1 MHANEASLLFF
12 PTLLYSCAHT
22 ALPLSV
28 RKLKEVY
35 QDNKRELS
43 IQVGLELYRS
53 AAAAA
58 AGAAAA
64 AATSLPF
71 AGAQHAHAALDDA
84 LSRSE
89 DELDLPSTS
98 HLQLALLPTQ
108 TGSLVPLPVRG
119 QRAPMAHLLALVPAK
134 RKATGVCCCLPVACK
149 PLLTA
154 AHWFVGLQP
163 LPPAQARASRAV
175 RARTRAWR
183 AARTSRLRSCSS

>member
-1 MHANEASLLFF
+1 M
-12 PTLLYSCAHT
+12 
-22 ALPLSV
+22 
-28 RKLKEVY
+28 
-35 QDNKRELS
+35 
-43 IQVGLELYRS
+43 QVGLELYRS

-134 RKATGVCCCLPVACK
+134 RKARVCAVACLLLVNLCSL
-149 PLLTA
+149 PLTGSLVCSPCPRLKHGQA
-154 AHWFVGLQP
+154 GLSEHAH
-163 LPPAQARASRAV
+163 ARGGPRV
-175 RARTRAWR
+175 PHG
-183 AARTSRLRSCSS
+183 